1 MRSLV
6 VPVRTTRRA
15 GRAVAMLIAMLLVAV
30 AGCEAAPAADSPS
43 GAVRT
48 ALERVAAKDVDGL
61 RALACAGAEDEIRDR
76 LGLPE
81 GLGGEL
87 IPGVDTNAILDAVI
101 LDTSG
106 LVIESEVVTGDTAT
120 VSVRGD
126 LKLTFDAEL
135 LRPLLERLAE
145 SQGASL
151 TPEQIDA
158 LLATLARAGQ
168 DLPVTQSLELAREGG
183 AWKIC
188 SARG

>member
-1 MRSLV
+1 MSRLARTPGARPSVLALV
-6 VPVRTTRRA
+6 A
-15 GRAVAMLIAMLLVAV
+15 LFALLLVGACDV
-30 AGCEAAPAADSPS
+30 APAADSPS
-43 GAVRT
+43 AAVRT

-87 IPGVDTNAILDAVI
+87 IPGVDTNAILDSVV

-106 LVIESEVVTGDTAT
+106 LVIEDEVVDGDAAT
-120 VSVRGD
+120 VAVRGD
-126 LKLTFDAEL
+126 LKVTFDPEL
-135 LRPLLERLAE
+135 LRPILERLAE

-168 DLPVTQSLELAREGG
+168 DLPVTQTLELARQGG
-183 AWKIC
+183 AWRIC